1 MGSMEHAKKRPRVLV
16 LTSTFPR
23 WPKDREPRFVYD
35 LCRRLVTDFEI
46 HVVAPHAT
54 GAARYEIM
62 AGFHVHRFPYF
73 PEKWEQLAYEG
84 GILTKIRKK
93 PHTAFQIP
101 FFISAQILFARRL
114 MNRLPFDA
122 VHAHWILP
130 QGLCAHLAQAGRQ
143 QRIPVLCTSHGG
155 DLYGLRG
162 PFFDTLRRW
171 VLNRA
176 AAVTAVSRVMADTLR
191 ASNIRTP
198 CHVIPMGTDL
208 THLFT
213 PDPKVPRR
221 KATVLFVGRLVEKK
235 GVRYLIKAFPYVLEK
250 IPKAELWIVGSGPEE
265 RFLQELAAS
274 LARVDVLDPETEKPD
289 PLKRPPRPGT
299 ITFFGAVPHEEL
311 PNLYRSATVTVVP
324 SVVDRL
330 GDQEGLGLV
339 IVEAMGCGCPVIA
352 SDLPAIRDVVHDE
365 ETGMLVPS
373 GKASAICEALFKV
386 LDSPTLNEGHS
397 LGQIRKTLENFD
409 WSRIAARYVGL
420 LNNVILSSFSHR
432 VASADK
438 HSGKNFLV

>member
-1 MGSMEHAKKRPRVLV
+1 MEHAKKRLRVLV
-16 LTSTFPR
+16 LASTFPR
-23 WPKDREPRFVYD
+23 WPNDREPRFVFD
-35 LCRRLVTDFEI
+35 LCRRLSAQFEI
-46 HVVAPHAT
+46 HVVAPHAP
-54 GAARYEIM
+54 GAARNEIM
-62 AGFHVHRFPYF
+62 AGLHVHRFPYF
-73 PEKWEQLAYEG
+73 PEKRQQLAYEG
-84 GILTKIRKK
+84 GILSKIRKK

-101 FFISAQILFARRL
+101 FFIAAQILLARRL
-114 MNRLPFDA
+114 MKRLPFDA

-130 QGLCAHLAQAGRQ
+130 QGLCAHLAQAGRR

-155 DLYGLRG
+155 DLYGLSG

-171 VLNRA
+171 VLKRA
-176 AAVTAVSRVMADTLR
+176 AAVTVVSRAMADTLR
-191 ASNIRTP
+191 ANNIATP

-235 GVRYLIKAFPYVLEK
+235 GVRYLIEAFPHVWKK
-250 IPKAELWIVGSGPEE
+250 IPEAELWIVGSGPEG

-274 LARVDVLDPETEKPD
+274 LARIDILDPETEKPD
-289 PLKRPPRPGT
+289 PLERPPWPGT

-311 PNLYRSATVTVVP
+311 PNFYRSATVTVVP

-352 SDLPAIRDVVHDE
+352 SDLPAIRDVVRDE
-365 ETGMLVPS
+365 EAAMLVPR
-373 GKASAICEALFKV
+373 GNAFMICEALCRV
-386 LDSPTLNEGHS
+386 LDSPILDEEPNSG
-397 LGQIRKTLENFD
+397 RFRPTLESFD
-409 WSRIAARYVGL
+409 WSRIAARYVGV
-420 LNNVILSSFSHR
+420 LNNVIHSSFSHR
-432 VASADK
+432 VASAAK
-438 HSGKNFLV
+438 HS